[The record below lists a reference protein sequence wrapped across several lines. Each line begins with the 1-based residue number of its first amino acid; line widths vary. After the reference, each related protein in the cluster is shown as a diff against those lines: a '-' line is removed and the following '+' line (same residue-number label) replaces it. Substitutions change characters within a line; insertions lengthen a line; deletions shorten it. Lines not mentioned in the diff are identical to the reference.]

1 MNRCMYKKMINY
13 SKINKGNP
21 HQLPNIIT
29 ISKRKYLSS
38 FFVVSSG
45 VSAVQNGYSVHSET
59 FCNHTQ
65 IDMHYYIADILL
77 LLFPYMLH
85 VFGMCSR
92 NSSCSLKLVLSE
104 LHALEFV
111 SDIYS
116 SACA

>member
-1 MNRCMYKKMINY
+1 MINY

-29 ISKRKYLSS
+29 ISKRKYLSINLS

-65 IDMHYYIADILL
+65 IGMHYYIADILL
-77 LLFPYMLH
+77 LLLLQRCH
-85 VFGMCSR
+85 T
-92 NSSCSLKLVLSE
+92 
-104 LHALEFV
+104 
-111 SDIYS
+111 
-116 SACA
+116 

>member
-1 MNRCMYKKMINY
+1 MINY

-29 ISKRKYLSS
+29 ISKRKYLSINLS

-65 IDMHYYIADILL
+65 IDMHYYITDILL
-77 LLFPYMLH
+77 LLLFQRCH
-85 VFGMCSR
+85 T
-92 NSSCSLKLVLSE
+92 
-104 LHALEFV
+104 
-111 SDIYS
+111 
-116 SACA
+116 